1 MKTKTTNGKKAAAHD
16 VEPEA
21 PKAKEEKKDE
31 KPEQRYELGST
42 ATVKRGFLL
51 LLTEWA
57 RKHKTF
63 TVAQAVDEF
72 NGRQVNSRKVDA
84 SRCARYFAYCRN
96 HGIFKLVKNGG
107 TK

>member
-1 MKTKTTNGKKAAAHD
+1 MKTKTNGKKAAAAD
-16 VEPEA
+16 VEPVET

-31 KPEQRYELGST
+31 PEQRFELGST
-42 ATVKRGFLL
+42 TRVKRGFLL

-63 TVAQAVDEF
+63 TVAQAVEEF

-84 SRCARYFAYCRN
+84 TRCARYFNYCRV